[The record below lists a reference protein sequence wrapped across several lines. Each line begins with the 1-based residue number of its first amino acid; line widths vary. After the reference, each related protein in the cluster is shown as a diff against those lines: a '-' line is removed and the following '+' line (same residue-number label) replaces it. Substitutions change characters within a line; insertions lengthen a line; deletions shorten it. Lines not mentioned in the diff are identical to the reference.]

1 MDNTLDLDLQ
11 VARYLDKTLN
21 LFAQIEMGQPS
32 HAGNSITYIM
42 QPLQKVKNYYNGRQK
57 RTFSFVIQAKH
68 SSWREAVKALNQIN
82 LAMQHA
88 NRRLIKSA
96 NDTFLFANAE
106 MVLTPRYVGLV
117 TDTKQPSNIEYA
129 IYQATFNVAA
139 LINL

>member
-32 HAGNSITYIM
+32 HAGDSITYIM
-42 QPLQKVKNYYNGRQK
+42 QPLQKVQNYYNGRQK
-57 RTFSFVIQAKH
+57 RTFAFSMQAKN

-82 LAMQHA
+82 LAMQRA
-88 NRRLIKSA
+88 NRNLIKSA

-117 TDTKQPSNIEYA
+117 TDSKDPSAIQYA
-129 IYQATFNVAA
+129 VYQATFNVTA